1 MSYWEVASAASLNL
15 FIMFQKNNKVAPR
28 FAYRSEAF
36 EYCFAELVARGR
48 DMTSAA
54 KEASEFAEIVST
66 NLQLPAAP
74 PKPMNGIDICLAY
87 AKQISAIKRE
97 NPDVWDMITGIAS
110 GVIGGFAGG
119 SVVAITEPTTEN
131 IDFTNLD

>member
-1 MSYWEVASAASLNL
+1 
-15 FIMFQKNNKVAPR
+15 
-28 FAYRSEAF
+28 
-36 EYCFAELVARGR
+36 
-48 DMTSAA
+48 MTSAA

-74 PKPMNGIDICLAY
+74 PKPMNGIDTCLAY

-97 NPDVWDMITGIAS
+97 NPDVWEMLTGIAS

-119 SVVAITEPTTEN
+119 SVVAITEPTTES
-131 IDFTNLD
+131 IDFENLE